1 MSELL
6 TAISIIFIVMG
17 PFLLVANRF
26 DLPTVP
32 FFILAGIVAGIGMDW
47 FGIDEALT
55 LELAQYGIA
64 LLVFSFG
71 VGIDLSSIRSV
82 LIDSETAALG
92 QVLLIG
98 SLGVGAGVALGVP
111 LSEAL
116 YLGIAAALS
125 STIVGT
131 ALLQVEIRMNLVH
144 GRVAESIQFLQDLL
158 AILFLLV
165 LSAGVLAADPIAE
178 MLGYGLS
185 LLVAA
190 VLVNRFLF
198 DAIGRLA
205 GDSSELMILATVSL
219 LALFIGAA
227 EVAGVSI
234 VVGAFAAGLAVRHDP
249 TEYLGLFNGLQ
260 SIKDFFV
267 AIFFVTVGALVVWP
281 FVEIGWAASVDKI
294 LIAGALVFLTAVV
307 KPAVTTAIL
316 LYRGYESR
324 SATLAGLN
332 TDQVSE
338 FALIIA
344 IEALLL
350 GVLTESVFDAIILA
364 AAVTMISSSITN
376 YYSEEIYR
384 ALSDRGI
391 FTSGHGKIDAWSD
404 VPDRMF
410 DHVVIVGYGR
420 HGQKLVETCEEHD
433 RPYVVIENDPARRN
447 EVRAECDAVVIG
459 DAMERYTW
467 EKAAAEDARVIVST
481 VESETVS
488 RRILSLDFRA
498 DIVLR
503 ARDQETALSLLEAG
517 ALYVNVPALLAGRQL
532 VDQIQALL
540 DGDLTAAELR
550 EQQLTELESNTHTS
564 LNGSA
569 DDTPSVRS

>member
-6 TAISIIFIVMG
+6 TAVSIIFIVMG

-64 LLVFSFG
+64 LLVFTFG
-71 VGIDLSSIRSV
+71 VGIELSSVRSV
-82 LIDSETAALG
+82 LVDSETAALG
-92 QVLLIG
+92 QILVVG
-98 SLGVGAGVALGVP
+98 GLGIGAGVAFGMP

-131 ALLQVEIRMNLVH
+131 ALLQADISMDLVH

-158 AILFLLV
+158 AVLLLLV

-178 MLGYGLS
+178 MLGYGLA
-185 LLVAA
+185 LLIAA

-205 GDSSELMILATVSL
+205 GESSELMILGTVSL

-227 EVAGVSI
+227 EFADVSI
-234 VVGAFAAGLAVRHDP
+234 VVGAFAAGLAIRHDP
-249 TEYLGLFNGLQ
+249 IEHLGLVNGLQ
-260 SIKDFFV
+260 SIRDFFV
-267 AIFFVTVGALVVWP
+267 AIFFVTIGALVVWP
-281 FVEIGWAASVDKI
+281 FVEVGWAASVDKV
-294 LIAGALVFLTAVV
+294 LIAGVLVFLTAVV

-316 LYRGYESR
+316 LYRGYEAR

-350 GVLTESVFDAIILA
+350 GALTQSVFDAIILA
-364 AAVTMISSSITN
+364 AAVTMISSSLTN
-376 YYSEEIYR
+376 YYSDGIYR
-384 ALSDRGI
+384 VLSDRGVLK
-391 FTSGHGKIDAWSD
+391 SGHDKIDSWSE
-404 VPDRMF
+404 VPDDIS
-410 DHVVIVGYGR
+410 DHVVILGYGR
-420 HGQKLVETCEEHD
+420 HGRKLVDACEERD
-433 RPYVVIENDPARRN
+433 QPYVVVENDPARRDK
-447 EVRAECDAVVIG
+447 VRAECDAVVIG
-459 DAMERYTW
+459 DAWESYTW
-467 EKAAAEDARVIVST
+467 EKANVGDARAVIST
-481 VESETVS
+481 VETESLS
-488 RRILSLDFRA
+488 RRILQLDLEP
-498 DIVLR
+498 DVVLR
-503 ARDQETALSLLEAG
+503 ARDQETAVSLLEEG

-532 VDQIQALL
+532 IEQIRSLL
-540 DGDLTAAELR
+540 DGDLTATELR
-550 EQQLTELESNTHTS
+550 EQQLTELESYTHTP
-564 LNGSA
+564 LGGST
-569 DDTPSVRS
+569 DDTPSVRP